1 MFHVEL
7 KTFVCNIVTDYYNC
21 IDYISFISYNI
32 LDLKRKISLNYNKVN
47 IQYKNGMLG
56 KEDKNEFKSFK
67 LF

>member
-1 MFHVEL
+1 MFIHRKYL
-7 KTFVCNIVTDYYNC
+7 
-21 IDYISFISYNI
+21 YICYNI